1 MTRGARHPGTDVPDD
16 TPEEVPF
23 APLVVAIGASPGAL
37 PRLRGFFGA
46 LPTRSGYC
54 FLLTQHVAA
63 DQEHLP
69 VETLAPIVARPVA
82 LAEDGAAVA
91 PDTVLVIPPGMRPGF
106 RAGQLWLRRARRGS
120 GRGDPV
126 DRLLL
131 AVAEAFGPRA
141 VGVVLAGTGADGAMG
156 LQAVSGA
163 GGLAMAEEGAA
174 TGLSDGAPGATAIG
188 LDFADYVATPK
199 ALAAALAEHDRHRRA
214 RLGGAG
220 EAAQQRAAALASL
233 TEVCA
238 LLRDRTGHD
247 FRHYKASTLVRRL
260 ERRMRVLRLDTVDA
274 YLERLRTDAQEPGIL
289 FRELL
294 VGVTAFFRDPEA
306 FQVLAERAITPLL
319 ARRAAEE
326 PLRIW
331 VAGCATGE
339 EAYSVAILV
348 REAMDS
354 LKRPQQVQIFA
365 TDVND
370 RALAVARRGV
380 YPASLAG
387 QISPER
393 LARFFTRRGRQWQV
407 GEELRAMCLFSPHN
421 VIADPP
427 FSRLDLICCR
437 NLLIY
442 LGAHLQKK
450 LIPLFHYALKPDGF
464 LFLGASETL
473 AGHAELFRPVDARQR
488 LAQRKSTHGVALPAR
503 PEPRLPG
510 TPATMLAA
518 SSSPRDGAASVH
530 APWREAAGG
539 VLPPAEAELGAI
551 AQRILLD
558 EFAPAYAIVTG
569 EGHLVFLSER
579 ADRFLQPPA
588 GSFTSSI
595 TRMARRGLG
604 IGLRAALSD
613 AVRTRRTA
621 VRDGLMLQ
629 GPEGLVPVRLTAQPM
644 PELGYG
650 EGLYML
656 VFQES
661 SAAPATGRGGK
672 RQGSTRTPDAE
683 VVIGQLE
690 QELVRTREDLE
701 RAVQDL
707 EAANEELKASN
718 EELLSMNEELQ
729 SSNEELET
737 SKEEVQ
743 AANAALAAANADLE
757 NLLHAT
763 RIATIFLDREGRV
776 RGFTPAATEIYPVT
790 AQDVGR
796 PLSHLTHRLRDVPP
810 LPDPATMRA
819 AAEGT
824 PIEHEAESEDG
835 RWFLRRVLPYRGP
848 GGEADGLVV
857 TFLDITRRKLDERAL
872 LDAEERLRLSQ
883 EAGGIGTWDWE
894 VGTQKV
900 HWSDQ
905 IPRLFGLSPA
915 TPASYPAF
923 LERVHPEDRPT
934 LEGAIEAAAGHRTPD
949 LRAEFRVLAGD
960 TGELR
965 WIATRG
971 EVERAAAGRPLRVR
985 GVALDVTEQRA
996 AETAL
1001 RESEARLRDL
1011 LATLDL
1017 GAFMARDLD
1026 GTIRFWSAGAEH
1038 LYGWTVAE
1046 AVGRDAHEL
1055 LRTVFPMPRAEILT
1069 ALERDGE
1076 WTGDLRQRTR
1086 DGVEIIVTAH
1096 KALRRGPDGRPVA
1109 VLESLTDVTAQ
1120 RRAEAALADS
1130 EARLRDLLATLDLGA
1145 FMARDLDGRIR
1156 FWSAGSEQLY
1166 GWTAAEAVGQDAHE
1180 LLRTIFPVPRP
1191 EIAAA
1196 LERDGEWTGDLRQR
1210 IRNGTEVVVAA
1221 RKVLR
1226 RGPDGRPVAV
1236 LESLTDVTAHRRVEA
1251 ALAESEA
1258 QLRAAVEGSPFPI
1271 MLHAEDGEVVA
1282 LSRSWTELSG
1292 FGPEEIP
1299 THSAWLRLAYP
1310 DRHQEIE
1317 ALLEEE
1323 FTAGEVVRTGERTI
1337 HTKSGEARIWDVQ
1350 AVPLGRLPDGR
1361 GLRMSA
1367 AVDVTER
1374 KHTEEQRLLLAREVD
1389 HRAKNA
1395 LAVVQA
1401 LLRLTP
1407 ARKEETRLFAATVA
1421 DRVAAVARAHGL
1433 LSRERWVGAELRALL
1448 EEELAPYAMDAPA
1461 RVRLTGPAVRL
1472 TVNAALSLS
1481 MVLHELATNAA
1492 KHGAFSAPDGQVA
1505 VAWVQDPVGGK
1516 LRLDW
1521 REIGGPPVKVQP
1533 PSGDRKGGGFGSRL
1547 IARTVR
1553 QLGGNIEYT
1562 WDLTGLHCTLHLPCD
1577 RLGAAA
1583 VEDTTNPA

>member
-1 MTRGARHPGTDVPDD
+1 MAA
-16 TPEEVPF
+16 EEEP
-23 APLVVAIGASPGAL
+23 
-37 PRLRGFFGA
+37 
-46 LPTRSGYC
+46 
-54 FLLTQHVAA
+54 
-63 DQEHLP
+63 LP
-69 VETLAPIVARPVA
+69 VESLATIAARPVE
-82 LAEDGAAVA
+82 LAKDGAAVE

-106 RAGQLWLRRARRGS
+106 RAGQLRLRRAMRGN
-120 GRGDPV
+120 GRADPV
-126 DRLLL
+126 DRLFF

-141 VGVVLAGTGADGAMG
+141 VGVVLAGTGVDGAMG
-156 LQAVSGA
+156 LQAIGGA
-163 GGLAMAEEGAA
+163 GGLAMAEEGAVTA
-174 TGLSDGAPGATAIG
+174 LVNGMPGVAAAG
-188 LDFADYVATPK
+188 SDFADYVARPK
-199 ALAAALAEHDRHRRA
+199 ELAAALSEHDRHRRA

-220 EAAQQRAAALASL
+220 EAARERAAALASL
-233 TEVCA
+233 PEVCA

-260 ERRMRVLRLDTVDA
+260 ERRMRVLRLDTIKA
-274 YLERLRTDAQEPGIL
+274 YLERLRADAQEPGIL

-294 VGVTAFFRDPEA
+294 VGVTAFFRDPDA

-319 ARRAAEE
+319 ARRTAEE

-339 EAYSVAILV
+339 EAYSVAILI
-348 REAMDS
+348 REAMDG
-354 LKRPQQVQIFA
+354 LERPPQVQIFA

-370 RALAVARRGV
+370 RALAAARRGV
-380 YPASLAG
+380 YPASITG
-387 QISPER
+387 QVSPER
-393 LARFFTRRGRQWQV
+393 LARFFTRRGRHWQV

-421 VIADPP
+421 VISDPP

-450 LIPLFHYALKPDGF
+450 LIPLFHYALKSDGF

-473 AGHAELFRPVDARQR
+473 TGHAELFRPVDARQR
-488 LAQRKSTHGVALPAR
+488 LAQRKPTRGLTLPGR

-510 TPATMLAA
+510 TPVAMLAA
-518 SSSPRDGAASVH
+518 APGPREGSVGSH

-558 EFAPAYAIVTG
+558 EFAPAYAIVTA
-569 EGHLVFLSER
+569 EGNLVFLSER
-579 ADRFLQPPA
+579 VDRFLQPPA
-588 GSFTSSI
+588 GSFTNSI

-661 SAAPATGRGGK
+661 STPPAMGRGKAG
-672 RQGSTRTPDAE
+672 QGSVRTPDAE
-683 VVIGQLE
+683 AVIGQLE

-776 RGFTPAATEIYPVT
+776 RGFTPAAAEIYPVT
-790 AQDVGR
+790 AQDIGR
-796 PLSHLTHRLRDVPP
+796 PLAHLTHQLRDLPP
-810 LPDPATMRA
+810 LPDAVELRSA
-819 AAEGT
+819 AGGA
-824 PIEHEAESEDG
+824 PVEHEAESEDG

-857 TFLDITRRKLDERAL
+857 TFVDISRRKMDERAL
-872 LDAEERLRLSQ
+872 RAAEERLRLSQ

-905 IPRLFGLSPA
+905 IPRLIGLRPG
-915 TPASYPAF
+915 TPASYSAF
-923 LERVHPEDRPT
+923 LERVHPDDRAA
-934 LEGAIEAAAGHRTPD
+934 LEAALQAAADGRTPD
-949 LRAEFRVLAGD
+949 LRAEFRVVCGD
-960 TGELR
+960 IGELR

-971 EVERAAAGRPLRVR
+971 EVERAAAGQPLRIR
-985 GVALDVTEQRA
+985 GVALDVTDQRA

-1011 LATLDL
+1011 LVTLDL
-1017 GAFMARDLD
+1017 GAFMARDFD
-1026 GTIRFWSAGAEH
+1026 G
-1038 LYGWTVAE
+1038 
-1046 AVGRDAHEL
+1046 
-1055 LRTVFPMPRAEILT
+1055 
-1069 ALERDGE
+1069 
-1076 WTGDLRQRTR
+1076 
-1086 DGVEIIVTAH
+1086 
-1096 KALRRGPDGRPVA
+1096 K
-1109 VLESLTDVTAQ
+1109 
-1120 RRAEAALADS
+1120 
-1130 EARLRDLLATLDLGA
+1130 
-1145 FMARDLDGRIR
+1145 IR

-1180 LLRTIFPVPRP
+1180 LLRTVFPVPRAA
-1191 EIAAA
+1191 IAAA
-1196 LERDGEWTGDLRQR
+1196 LERNGEWTGDLRQR
-1210 IRNGTEVVVAA
+1210 TRDGREIVVTA

-1226 RGPDGRPVAV
+1226 RDPDGRPAAV
-1236 LESLTDVTAHRRVEA
+1236 LESLADVTAQRQIEA

-1258 QLRAAVEGSPFPI
+1258 RLRDLLATLDLGAFMARDLDGKIRFWSAGSEQLYGWTAAEAVGQDAHELLRTVFPVPRAAIAAALERNGEWTGDLRQRTRDGREIVVTARKVLRRDPDGRPAAVLESLADVTAQRQIEAALAESEARLRAAVEGSPFPI
-1271 MLHAEDGEVVA
+1271 MLHAEDGEVLA

-1292 FGPEEIP
+1292 YGPEEIP
-1299 THSAWLRLAYP
+1299 TRSAWLRLAYP

-1317 ALLEEE
+1317 ALLEELA
-1323 FTAGEVVRTGERTI
+1323 AGEVVRTGERTI
-1337 HTKSGEARIWDVQ
+1337 RTKSGEARIWDIQ
-1350 AVPLGRLPDGR
+1350 AVLLGRLPDGR
-1361 GLRMSA
+1361 RLRMSA

-1389 HRAKNA
+1389 HRARNS

-1407 ARKEETRLFAATVA
+1407 AKEEETRRFAATVA
-1421 DRVAAVARAHGL
+1421 DRVAAMARAHGL
-1433 LSRERWVGAELRALL
+1433 LSRERWAGAELRALV
-1448 EEELAPYAMDAPA
+1448 EEELAPYATNAPG
-1461 RVRLTGPAVRL
+1461 RVLLAGPPVRL
-1472 TVNAALSLS
+1472 TVNAALSVS

-1492 KHGAFSAPDGQVA
+1492 KHGAFSAPGGRVE
-1505 VAWVQDPVGGK
+1505 VAWARDPVDGE

-1521 REIGGPPVKVQP
+1521 REIGGPPIAGPP
-1533 PSGDRKGGGFGSRL
+1533 PSGDRRSGSFGSRL

-1553 QLGGNIEYT
+1553 QLGASIEFS
-1562 WDLTGLHCTLHLPCD
+1562 WIPTGLHCTLRLPTE

-1583 VEDTTNPA
+1583 MENTTDAV